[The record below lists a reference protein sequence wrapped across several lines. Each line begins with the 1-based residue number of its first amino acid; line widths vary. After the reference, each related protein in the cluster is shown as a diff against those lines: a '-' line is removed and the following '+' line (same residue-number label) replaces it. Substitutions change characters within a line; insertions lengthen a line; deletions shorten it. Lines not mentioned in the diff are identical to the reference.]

1 MKKVLLLILFLPI
14 LLFGETT
21 NNYKIAIGEEV
32 YYSSFSIAKTDSLIL
47 YTYRHEAEEQI
58 NYYNQNGTTQK
69 FTHKNSANNV
79 DLIAIKDGR
88 NIILKGTSGEKIIDT
103 IIKINER
110 PWKQSMSYSLS
121 GFAFGDK
128 EKIEYWIVRLDK
140 FKGEKM
146 QAEKAGNECIIIK
159 DKEYHAM
166 KVIIRAAGLRSKF
179 WSGHYWFR
187 ISDGLFLKYEGW
199 NGLPGSTKTIIKL
212 IEKE

>member
-1 MKKVLLLILFLPI
+1 MKKVLLTILFLPI
-14 LLFGETT
+14 LLFSETT
-21 NNYKIAIGEEV
+21 NNYKIAIGEDI
-32 YYSSFSIAKTDSLIL
+32 YYSSFGIAKTDSLIL
-47 YTYRHEAEEQI
+47 YIYRHEAEEQI

-69 FTHKNSANNV
+69 FTHKDSANNI
-79 DLIAIKDGR
+79 DISIIADGR
-88 NIILKGTSGEKIIDT
+88 NIILKGISGEKIIDK
-103 IIKINER
+103 IIRIDEN

-121 GFAFGDK
+121 GFALGDK

-146 QAEKAGNECIIIK
+146 QAEKAGNEDITIK
-159 DKEYHAM
+159 DKEYHAV

-179 WSGHYWFR
+179 WSGLYWFR

-199 NGLPGSTKTIIKL
+199 NGLPGSTKTIIEL

>member
-1 MKKVLLLILFLPI
+1 MKKVLLIILFLPI
-14 LLFGETT
+14 LLFSETT
-21 NNYKIAIGEEV
+21 NNYKIAIGEDI

-47 YTYRHEAEEQI
+47 YIYRHEAEEQI

-69 FTHKNSANNV
+69 FTHKDTTRNI
-79 DLIAIKDGR
+79 DLTAIKDGR
-88 NIILKGTSGEKIIDT
+88 KIILQGTSGKKVIDT
-103 IIKINER
+103 LIKIDEN

-121 GFAFGDK
+121 EFALGNE

-146 QAEKAGNECIIIK
+146 QAEKAGNEDITIK
-159 DKEYHAM
+159 DKEYHAV
-166 KVIIRAAGLRSKF
+166 KIIIRAAGLRSKF

-199 NGLPGSTKTIIKL
+199 NGLPGSTKTIIEL

>member
-1 MKKVLLLILFLPI
+1 MKKFLLFFLFLPI
-14 LLFGETT
+14 LLFSETT
-21 NNYKIAIGEEV
+21 NNYKIAIGEDI

-103 IIKINER
+103 VIKLDEKT
-110 PWKQSMSYSLS
+110 WKQSMSYSLS

-146 QAEKAGNECIIIK
+146 QAEKADAEEITVSGK
-159 DKEYHAM
+159 QYHAI
-166 KVIIRAAGLRSKF
+166 KVKISAAGLRSKF
-179 WSGHYWFR
+179 WAGHYWFR

-199 NGLPGSTKTIIKL
+199 NGLPGSTKTIIEL

>member
-1 MKKVLLLILFLPI
+1 MKKVLLFFLFLPI
-14 LLFGETT
+14 LLFSETT
-21 NNYKIAIGEEV
+21 NNYKIAIGEDI

-47 YTYRHEAEEQI
+47 YIYRHEAEEQI

-69 FTHKNSANNV
+69 FTHKDSANNI
-79 DLIAIKDGR
+79 DLSIIADGR
-88 NIILKGTSGEKIIDT
+88 NIILKGISDGNIIDK
-103 IIKINER
+103 IIKIDEN

-121 GFAFGDK
+121 GFALGDK

-146 QAEKAGNECIIIK
+146 QAKKAGTEFITINGK
-159 DKEYHAM
+159 QYHTA
-166 KVIIRAAGLRSKF
+166 KVKISAAGLRSKF

-199 NGLPGSTKTIIKL
+199 NGLPGSTKTIIEL

>member
-1 MKKVLLLILFLPI
+1 MKKVLLIILFLPI
-14 LLFGETT
+14 LLFSETT
-21 NNYKIAIGEEV
+21 NNYKIAIGEDI

-47 YTYRHEAEEQI
+47 YIYRHEAEEQI

-69 FTHKNSANNV
+69 FTHKDTTRNI
-79 DLIAIKDGR
+79 DLTAIKDGR
-88 NIILKGTSGEKIIDT
+88 KIILQGTSGKKD
-103 IIKINER
+103 INEVIKLDEN

-121 GFAFGDK
+121 EFALGNE

-146 QAEKAGNECIIIK
+146 QAEKAGNEDITIK
-159 DKEYHAM
+159 DKEYHAV
-166 KVIIRAAGLRSKF
+166 KIIIRAAGLRSKF

-199 NGLPGSTKTIIKL
+199 NGLPGSTKTIIEL